1 MAMHH
6 GGGGSNLKALRI
18 SAVLIFVYFF
28 AEIGVAIV
36 TGSLSLLAD
45 SAHELSTVVAIS
57 ISLIAMRLADRA
69 PTPTRTF
76 GLLRGEALAAL
87 LNGLLL
93 VGMAF
98 FILVRGLQRLSDPV
112 EMEPGPMLVMALGGI
127 GLEIASLVIMFRGQK
142 ADLNI
147 RASYWHV
154 MNAFLGS
161 IAVIIAAL
169 FIMVADIYEAD
180 TWAGMVFAIVLLWA
194 AYGIIRDAL
203 RILVDAAPEGT
214 DIEAIRGR
222 LLAIAGVE
230 SSHHL
235 HIRTVTG
242 AVKTFSGHLV
252 VSDDADLDVVLQAAK
267 QVLDEDFGVSLSTI
281 QVERSGLSE
290 SDPIELEYQR
300 DRQPKGNLGVT
311 PHGSS
316 PHHDPARR
324 NDVDG
329 PTPPAGRPE

>member
-1 MAMHH
+1 MHH

-18 SAVLIFVYFF
+18 SAVLIFLYFF

-45 SAHELSTVVAIS
+45 AAHELSTVVAIA
-57 ISLIAMRLADRA
+57 ISLIAMRLAARP

-93 VGMAF
+93 VGMAA

-112 EMEPGPMLVMALGGI
+112 EMEAAPMLVMALGGI
-127 GLEIASLVIMFRGQK
+127 GLEIASLAIMFRGQK
-142 ADLNI
+142 TDLNI
-147 RASYWHV
+147 RASFWHV
-154 MNAFLGS
+154 INAFLGS

-169 FIMVADIYEAD
+169 FIAVADIYEAD

-194 AYGIIRDAL
+194 AYGIVRDAL

-214 DIEAIRGR
+214 DIEAVRAR
-222 LLAIAGVE
+222 LLAIPGVE

-235 HIRTVTG
+235 HARTVTG

-252 VSDDADLDVVLQAAK
+252 IGDEADSNAVLQAAK
-267 QVLDEDFGVSLSTI
+267 LVLDEDFGVTLSTI
-281 QVERSGLSE
+281 QVERSGLRE
-290 SDPIELEYQR
+290 RDPSELEYQR
-300 DRQPKGNLGVT
+300 GLQPDDGLGH
-311 PHGSS
+311 PAHGSS
-316 PHHDPARR
+316 FHDHARKG
-324 NDVDG
+324 DVDG
-329 PTPPAGRPE
+329 PTPSEGGRE